1 MSNPVMIGS
10 RPSWFARLPIRGSDA
25 TLTAIIVVAFVV
37 LAATSGGTL
46 LTKPA
51 ILSVLTYLTVPVLI
65 GLAQMA
71 VLAIGQLNLAVG
83 AMGGAT
89 CGMMAVLMAS
99 LNVPVWLALII
110 GLLSATAMGAINGIL
125 VIATKLNGFIITLG
139 TMTILLGV
147 QYLLVH
153 SFTIDA
159 YPDSLQNFGQR
170 NIGGIPYI
178 FIAAMIIA
186 AGVAWYYA
194 RTLPGRRMLAT
205 GGNESAARLSGISN
219 PRSVLQA
226 HTLSGLLIGF
236 ASLATIAS
244 APGIN
249 RSIGGDWLLPSFA
262 APIIGGVLLT
272 GGSVAILG
280 TVLAAGL
287 LRLVD
292 VARAEYLLDPSWVNF
307 VIGAVVLSTVVLTE
321 WRKRRALRRAMG
333 RPGVNA
339 GASAAGMTE
348 VSQ

>member
-1 MSNPVMIGS
+1 MTHTSAPD
-10 RPSWFARLPIRGSDA
+10 RRSWLARVPLRGTDA
-25 TLTAIIVVAFVV
+25 TLGLVIIAAFIV
-37 LAATSGGTL
+37 LSATSGGTI

-51 ILSVLTYLTVPVLI
+51 ILSILTYLTVPVLI
-65 GLAQMA
+65 GLAQMT

-89 CGMMAVLMAS
+89 CALMAVLMAS
-99 LNVPVWLALII
+99 LDLPVWLALPL
-110 GLLSATAMGAINGIL
+110 GLAASTAMGALNGIL

-159 YPDSLQNFGQR
+159 YSTSLQTFGQR

-178 FIAAMIIA
+178 FVFAVLIAIA
-186 AGVAWYYA
+186 VAWFYA

-205 GGNESAARLSGISN
+205 GGNELAARLSGISN
-219 PRSVLQA
+219 PRSVFHA
-226 HTLSGLLIGF
+226 HTFSGLLIGF

-272 GGSVAILG
+272 GGGVAILG

-321 WRKRRALRRAMG
+321 WRKRRAHRRNRP
-333 RPGVNA
+333 RPGSDGAAAVAVGA
-339 GASAAGMTE
+339 GS
-348 VSQ
+348 